1 MICWLN
7 EMSDINDICEIKIM
21 GKNIKKIIRS
31 PGGDCFLFEY
41 LTLSSREKSAGQTS
55 DSWLLQSSIL
65 NIIRTELWSL
75 ETLQSSSY
83 LVLTFRAELSIR
95 QANLSFT
102 ARVDL
107 CSSPVPGTVP
117 GHSVPQEL
125 PLSVLSHWSSTLPVS
140 IGPSVVLS
148 FSESEE
154 KTEEEKRNLEI
165 QNINDCPVDNGMTN
179 CRPLLLM

>member
-1 MICWLN
+1 MA
-7 EMSDINDICEIKIM
+7 
-21 GKNIKKIIRS
+21 
-31 PGGDCFLFEY
+31 
-41 LTLSSREKSAGQTS
+41 LSSDQYKV
-55 DSWLLQSSIL
+55 
-65 NIIRTELWSL
+65 SL
-75 ETLQSSSY
+75 PHSPPSY
-83 LVLTFRAELSIR
+83 LLLSLSAELSIW
-95 QANLSFT
+95 QADLSLT

-154 KTEEEKRNLEI
+154 KTEEENWNLEI
-165 QNINDCPVDNGMTN
+165 QNFINNYPVNGMMIG
-179 CRPLLLM
+179 RPLLLMVIA